1 MQELNK
7 EDLNLTKIP
16 MVKMMLPS
24 PKTTQVYRCYW
35 GNAYYRRSQSK
46 RISLSLMMTV
56 GRAMRTVPLTR
67 RTTAATRA
75 PQTPRSVT
83 KSIAMITAAKGTAK
97 ATSGKAPASNAM
109 LIATRGTSPI
119 RTPSCRRRNFSNFR
133 RCLHLHVEATD
144 LTLLLTTA
152 SLS

>member
-46 RISLSLMMTV
+46 RISLSLMMTAE
-56 GRAMRTVPLTR
+56 RAMRTLPLTR

-75 PQTPRSVT
+75 PQTPKSVT
-83 KSIAMITAAKGTAK
+83 KSIAMITAAKGKAK
-97 ATSGKAPASNAM
+97 ATSGKAPTSNAM

-119 RTPSCRRRNFSNFR
+119 RTPSCRR
-133 RCLHLHVEATD
+133 
-144 LTLLLTTA
+144 
-152 SLS
+152 